1 MNKIDGM
8 GLLVSCTS
16 GLHRQRDAVSQNGL
30 IIIIQSYPVSKCAF
44 LFTVLTR
51 VCGGFLSVPKECC
64 RCGCIVPLMPLV
76 PRLLR
81 DWRRLFF
88 WFLKRI
94 PRAPYVDHVRVVRIN
109 FERRKSHDGPVLRG
123 QNGEEVPT
131 ETARVTSPGDHPM
144 IPIQAIAGD
153 KGKETWRRN
162 IILSDRGCLT
172 PRNRSF
178 AYQRLCGR
186 IWTDII
192 SPIQLL
198 VATWRRILHVPFQQI
213 VSKKEQRGPERDH
226 VTKPPSLQSEGRPP
240 LRSCYHGGPDARTL
254 DRCSR
259 L

>member
-8 GLLVSCTS
+8 GLLL
-16 GLHRQRDAVSQNGL
+16 GLVHEWIATTERRR
-30 IIIIQSYPVSKCAF
+30 VSKWIDDDYYSIIPVVEVC
-44 LFTVLTR
+44 LPL

-81 DWRRLFF
+81 EWRWLFF
-88 WFLKRI
+88 RFLKRI

-131 ETARVTSPGDHPM
+131 EAARVTSPGDHPM
-144 IPIQAIAGD
+144 IPIQAIAGHN
-153 KGKETWRRN
+153 GKETWRHN

-178 AYQRLCGR
+178 AYQRL
-186 IWTDII
+186 
-192 SPIQLL
+192 
-198 VATWRRILHVPFQQI
+198 
-213 VSKKEQRGPERDH
+213 
-226 VTKPPSLQSEGRPP
+226 
-240 LRSCYHGGPDARTL
+240 
-254 DRCSR
+254 
-259 L
+259 